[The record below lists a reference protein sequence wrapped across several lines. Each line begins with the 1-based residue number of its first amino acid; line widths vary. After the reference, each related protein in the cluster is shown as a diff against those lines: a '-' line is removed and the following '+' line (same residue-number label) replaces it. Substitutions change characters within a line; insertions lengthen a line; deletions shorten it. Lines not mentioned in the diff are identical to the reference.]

1 MSLFPAY
8 SENSAKKD
16 DPVIKTPSW
25 LTNTSFKD
33 FQENS
38 SSNNEKAKVRV
49 LTSRED
55 FSVEISSD
63 SELEDPLKSTQSIV
77 ISSDDQHGEH
87 ETLEKNRM
95 KKKKKDKKIKHKS
108 YRDSRSRSQSR
119 SHDSRRSRSR
129 SRSRHKNK
137 KKEKRTRES
146 RSRSRLRRRRY
157 NSKSRSPHKKR
168 VKSRSRSRKRSKS
181 RERPLITAKM
191 SSKIFIEEVGVN
203 WKGAFREDRKGDR
216 TNFGGTGLYSRDV
229 AKYKK
234 KIRIPLGED
243 IKSFNQK
250 EINRNPRFHDKQYV
264 RQVKKAKD
272 VQRINKAS
280 VKREKQE
287 FDFDCRQ
294 SYLSVKTHIDEVDTN
309 KRTEKELNPL
319 GIYSSETVDY
329 LSGVGGLSKEEDTVF
344 ENDDIEMRRIEFNTK
359 LREQPHNIQLWLEF
373 IDFQDD
379 ALKEKVF
386 ESNDEKESRKSRKKN
401 GEILRAKALV
411 ERKLAIC
418 KSAIE
423 KNTRSIEL
431 AVKRLELSRDLFD
444 SKTLDQQWKELIF
457 VYPENL
463 ELWKRY
469 LLFVQ
474 THYIRFSV
482 TDTIKAYKGKLNG
495 KLAGNQYSSIIQGC
509 VQKLK
514 AVLEKGMHEGVA
526 ASKLLEAEHG
536 ILDIVEAG
544 ARLWLQSG
552 HSEKAVALYQALIE
566 FNLFRSVTK

>member
-8 SENSAKKD
+8 SDTSEKKD
-16 DPVIKTPSW
+16 APVLQTPSW

-33 FQENS
+33 FQENTS
-38 SSNNEKAKVRV
+38 LKNDKVRV
-49 LTSRED
+49 LTSKED
-55 FSVEISSD
+55 FSVQISSD
-63 SELEDPLKSTQSIV
+63 SDLEDPLKSAQSIV
-77 ISSDDQHGEH
+77 ISSEDEHGEY
-87 ETLEKNRM
+87 EAFEKDTI
-95 KKKKKDKKIKHKS
+95 KKKKKDKKNKHKGKS
-108 YRDSRSRSQSR
+108 HRDS
-119 SHDSRRSRSR
+119 RSRSR
-129 SRSRHKNK
+129 SRSRDNRRSRSRSRNRHKNK
-137 KKEKRTRES
+137 KKERRAKHS
-146 RSRSRLRRRRY
+146 RSRSRTRERHRRRRSY
-157 NSKSRSPHKKR
+157 SRSRSPRRRKD
-168 VKSRSRSRKRSKS
+168 KSRSRSRKRSNS
-181 RERPLITAKM
+181 DEGPVITAKM

-203 WKGAFREDRKGDR
+203 WKGAFREDRKGDK
-216 TNFGGTGLYSRDV
+216 TNLSGTGLYSRDV

-234 KIRIPLGED
+234 RIRIPLGED
-243 IKSFNQK
+243 VKSYKQK
-250 EINRNPRFHDKQYV
+250 EINSNPRFHDKQYV

-272 VQRINKAS
+272 VQRINQAS
-280 VKREKQE
+280 AKREKKE
-287 FDFDCRQ
+287 IDFDCRQ
-294 SYLSVKTHIDEVDTN
+294 SYLSVKTQLDEADTN
-309 KRTEKELNPL
+309 KKSEKELNPL

-344 ENDDIEMRRIEFNTK
+344 ENDDIELRRIDFNTK

-386 ESNDEKESRKSRKKN
+386 ESNDEKESKRSRKKN

-463 ELWKRY
+463 DLWKRY

-482 TDTIKAYKGKLNG
+482 TDTIKAYKGNLING
-495 KLAGNQYSSIIQGC
+495 KLLN
-509 VQKLK
+509 
-514 AVLEKGMHEGVA
+514 
-526 ASKLLEAEHG
+526 
-536 ILDIVEAG
+536 
-544 ARLWLQSG
+544 
-552 HSEKAVALYQALIE
+552 
-566 FNLFRSVTK
+566 

>member
-8 SENSAKKD
+8 SGNSEKND
-16 DPVIKTPSW
+16 DPVIQTPAW

-33 FQENS
+33 FQENTS
-38 SSNNEKAKVRV
+38 AKNDKVRV
-49 LTSRED
+49 LTSKED

-63 SELEDPLKSTQSIV
+63 SDLEDPLKSVQSIV
-77 ISSDDQHGEH
+77 ISSDDQHGEY
-87 ETLEKNRM
+87 ETFEKKRI
-95 KKKKKDKKIKHKS
+95 KKKKKDKKIKQKGKS
-108 YRDSRSRSQSR
+108 HRDSRSRSR
-119 SHDSRRSRSR
+119 DIRRRSRSR
-129 SRSRHKNK
+129 SRSRHK
-137 KKEKRTRES
+137 KEKRSRES
-146 RSRSRLRRRRY
+146 RSRSRSRVKRRRR
-157 NSKSRSPHKKR
+157 SDSCSRSPRRRKG
-168 VKSRSRSRKRSKS
+168 KSRSRSRARGRSE
-181 RERPLITAKM
+181 ERPEITAKM

-216 TNFGGTGLYSRDV
+216 TNLGGSGLYSRDV

-234 KIRIPLGED
+234 RIRVPLGED
-243 IKSFNQK
+243 IKTHIQK
-250 EINRNPRFHDKQYV
+250 EINKNPRFHDKQYV

-272 VQRINKAS
+272 VQRLNKENIRRE
-280 VKREKQE
+280 KREI
-287 FDFDCRQ
+287 DFDCRQ
-294 SYLSVKTHIDEVDTN
+294 SYLSVRTLTEEMDKN
-309 KRTEKELNPL
+309 KEKEKDLNPL

-344 ENDDIEMRRIEFNTK
+344 ENDDIELRRIDFNTK

-386 ESNDEKESRKSRKKN
+386 ESNDEKESKRSRKKN

-482 TDTIKAYKGKLNG
+482 TDTIKAYKGKSN
-495 KLAGNQYSSIIQGC
+495 
-509 VQKLK
+509 V
-514 AVLEKGMHEGVA
+514 
-526 ASKLLEAEHG
+526 KLLGKQYINVNSNFRLRPEAKG
-536 ILDIVEAG
+536 CLGKGDA
-544 ARLWLQSG
+544 
-552 HSEKAVALYQALIE
+552 
-566 FNLFRSVTK
+566 

>member
-8 SENSAKKD
+8 SDNSEKKD
-16 DPVIKTPSW
+16 GPVLQTPSW

-33 FQENS
+33 FQENTS
-38 SSNNEKAKVRV
+38 LKKDKVRV
-49 LTSRED
+49 LTSKED

-63 SELEDPLKSTQSIV
+63 SDLEDPLKSAQSIL
-77 ISSDDQHGEH
+77 ISTDDEQGEDEAVEK
-87 ETLEKNRM
+87 ETI
-95 KKKKKDKKIKHKS
+95 KKKKKNKKNKQKGKS
-108 YRDSRSRSQSR
+108 HRDS
-119 SHDSRRSRSR
+119 RSRSR
-129 SRSRHKNK
+129 SRSRDNRRSRSRSRIRHKNK
-137 KKEKRTRES
+137 KKERRARHS
-146 RSRSRLRRRRY
+146 RSRSRTREKHRNRRSYSR
-157 NSKSRSPHKKR
+157 SRSPRRRKD
-168 VKSRSRSRKRSKS
+168 KSRSRSRKRSNS
-181 RERPLITAKM
+181 EDRPVITTKM

-216 TNFGGTGLYSRDV
+216 TNLSGPGLYSRDV

-234 KIRIPLGED
+234 RVRIPLGED
-243 IKSFNQK
+243 VKSYKQK
-250 EINRNPRFHDKQYV
+250 EINSNPRFHDKQYV

-272 VQRINKAS
+272 VQRINQVS
-280 VKREKQE
+280 VKRDKKEI
-287 FDFDCRQ
+287 DFDCRQ

-309 KRTEKELNPL
+309 KKTEKELNPL

-344 ENDDIEMRRIEFNTK
+344 ENDDIELRRIDFNTK

-386 ESNDEKESRKSRKKN
+386 ESNDEKESKRSRKKN

-423 KNTRSIEL
+423 KNTRSIDL

-463 ELWKRY
+463 DLWKRY

-482 TDTIKAYKGKLNG
+482 TDTIKAYKGK
-495 KLAGNQYSSIIQGC
+495 
-509 VQKLK
+509 
-514 AVLEKGMHEGVA
+514 
-526 ASKLLEAEHG
+526 
-536 ILDIVEAG
+536 
-544 ARLWLQSG
+544 
-552 HSEKAVALYQALIE
+552 
-566 FNLFRSVTK
+566 FNEW

>member
-1 MSLFPAY
+1 M
-8 SENSAKKD
+8 
-16 DPVIKTPSW
+16 
-25 LTNTSFKD
+25 
-33 FQENS
+33 
-38 SSNNEKAKVRV
+38 
-49 LTSRED
+49 
-55 FSVEISSD
+55 
-63 SELEDPLKSTQSIV
+63 
-77 ISSDDQHGEH
+77 
-87 ETLEKNRM
+87 
-95 KKKKKDKKIKHKS
+95 
-108 YRDSRSRSQSR
+108 
-119 SHDSRRSRSR
+119 
-129 SRSRHKNK
+129 
-137 KKEKRTRES
+137 
-146 RSRSRLRRRRY
+146 
-157 NSKSRSPHKKR
+157 
-168 VKSRSRSRKRSKS
+168 
-181 RERPLITAKM
+181 ERPVITAKM

-203 WKGAFREDRKGDR
+203 WKGAFREDRKGDK
-216 TNFGGTGLYSRDV
+216 TNLGGTGLYSRDV

-243 IKSFNQK
+243 IKYFNQK

-272 VQRINKAS
+272 VQRLNKAS

-294 SYLSVKTHIDEVDTN
+294 SYLSVKTHIDEVETN
-309 KRTEKELNPL
+309 KKKEKELNPL

-386 ESNDEKESRKSRKKN
+386 ESNDEKESKKSRKKN

-495 KLAGNQYSSIIQGC
+495 KLTGN
-509 VQKLK
+509 
-514 AVLEKGMHEGVA
+514 
-526 ASKLLEAEHG
+526 
-536 ILDIVEAG
+536 
-544 ARLWLQSG
+544 
-552 HSEKAVALYQALIE
+552 
-566 FNLFRSVTK
+566 

>member
-8 SENSAKKD
+8 SDSSERKD
-16 DPVIKTPSW
+16 GPVIKTPSW

-33 FQENS
+33 FQENIS
-38 SSNNEKAKVRV
+38 SSNDKVRV
-49 LTSRED
+49 LTSKED

-63 SELEDPLKSTQSIV
+63 SDLEDPLKSTQSNAIV
-77 ISSDDQHGEH
+77 ISSDDRES
-87 ETLEKNRM
+87 ETFEKHKI
-95 KKKKKDKKIKHKS
+95 KKKKKDKKSKYNKVKS
-108 YRDSRSRSQSR
+108 NRDSSRSRSRSR
-119 SHDSRRSRSR
+119 SYERRRSRSR

-137 KKEKRTRES
+137 RKEKRTRGSMS
-146 RSRSRLRRRRY
+146 RSRSGDKHRRRISRSY
-157 NSKSRSPHKKR
+157 SRSPRRRKNR
-168 VKSRSRSRKRSKS
+168 SRSRSRKRSG
-181 RERPLITAKM
+181 ETPLITAKM
-191 SSKIFIEEVGVN
+191 SNKIFIEEVGVN

-216 TNFGGTGLYSRDV
+216 TNLGGTGLYSRDV

-272 VQRINKAS
+272 VQRITKSS

-287 FDFDCRQ
+287 IDFDCRQ
-294 SYLSVKTHIDEVDTN
+294 SYLSVETHSEEADIH
-309 KRTEKELNPL
+309 KQKEKQLNPL

-329 LSGVGGLSKEEDTVF
+329 LSGVGGLSKEEETVF
-344 ENDDIEMRRIEFNTK
+344 ENDDIELRRIDFNTK

-386 ESNDEKESRKSRKKN
+386 ESNDEKESKKSRKKN

-495 KLAGNQYSSIIQGC
+495 N
-509 VQKLK
+509 
-514 AVLEKGMHEGVA
+514 
-526 ASKLLEAEHG
+526 LLGKHQMPFEFRLCPEAQVCFG
-536 ILDIVEAG
+536 KRNA
-544 ARLWLQSG
+544 
-552 HSEKAVALYQALIE
+552 
-566 FNLFRSVTK
+566 